1 MNVIL
6 LADVS
11 AAAVIGGAERML
23 REQALGLQKR
33 GHHVQAIVRMP
44 PADSRSQVALGQG
57 IEHRYAVSRRGS
69 PSFVL
74 SSLLNSVRAFDRV
87 VTAGRPD
94 AALIHQS
101 MAGFGP
107 IARRRASAQ
116 GWAYMCLSLAH
127 EEYLSRTPVE
137 PGAAGRLRRL
147 VNARVR
153 LWIER
158 AVLRRCAP
166 IVVMSQFM
174 KRRVQHAHAIDEARL
189 RILPGGV
196 DPVRFQPPQDP
207 TAVRHRLGLP
217 LDKVILLAVRNLV
230 PRMGLQNLIQAI
242 AKLGDESND
251 LLLLLGGEGEL
262 RADLQRCIEDLH
274 LNRQVRMLGFIAEED
289 LPAYYQAADLVLM
302 PTHELEGF
310 GLVTVEALACGTPVL
325 GTPVGALPEILSRV
339 DPRLIAEGTDGTALA
354 QAIRLVLRR
363 FRDHPGEQER
373 LSRRGRALVM
383 EQYNWDR
390 LSEQLETILEEARA
404 TPR

>member
-1 MNVIL
+1 MNIVL
-6 LADVS
+6 LAEVS
-11 AAAVIGGAERML
+11 ATAVIGGAERML

-33 GHHVQAIVRMP
+33 GHRVEAIVRMP
-44 PADSRSQVALGQG
+44 PADSRSAAAFGPVM
-57 IEHRYAVSRRGS
+57 EHRYAVSRHSS

-74 SSLLNSVRAFDRV
+74 SSMLGSVRAFDRAV
-87 VTAGRPD
+87 HAEGAD

-107 IARRRASAQ
+107 IVRRRAKAR
-116 GWAYMCLSLAH
+116 GWVYMCLSLAH
-127 EEYLSRTPVE
+127 EEYLSRTPAE
-137 PGAAGRLRRL
+137 PGPTGRLRREL
-147 VNARVR
+147 NARVR

-158 AVLRRCAP
+158 AVLRRCAR
-166 IVVMSQFM
+166 IIVMSEFM
-174 KRRVQHAHAIDEARL
+174 KRRVQSAHAIEDGRL
-189 RILPGGV
+189 RILPGGA

-207 TAVRHRLGLP
+207 ADVRRRLGLP

-230 PRMGLQNLIQAI
+230 PRMGLHNLIQAI
-242 AKLGDESND
+242 AKLGEEAKD

-262 RADLQRCIEDLH
+262 RAGLQQLIEDLH
-274 LNRQVRMLGFIAEED
+274 LTRQVRMLGFISEED

-310 GLVTVEALACGTPVL
+310 GLVTVEALACGTPVV

-363 FRDHPGEQER
+363 FRDQPGEQER
-373 LSRRGRALVM
+373 LSRRGRALVV
-383 EQYNWDR
+383 EDYNWDR
-390 LSEQLETILEEARA
+390 LNERLEAVLREACG
-404 TPR
+404 